1 MPFPRQRHDG
11 THEYAFQF
19 DSSSSCGTSDALQD
33 ISPVTFSFRT
43 RNSGSRSLLLW
54 VSLSAASLPALAQVA
69 QARTLRPT
77 NEPKRGAWG
86 WTQGEQTYLRVR
98 PSKNDPI
105 VAKVPHATRVFVWGK
120 FNGWYRVETTDH
132 KFGWVFHDFLKCP
145 KTNKVAPLTHAKATS
160 ASNRASAQTLY
171 GTTAVLK
178 TYYVRHGSS
187 GAARGLAQH
196 GVRLASAPSHAA
208 RVAAAK
214 AAVARAAAAR
224 RIQLASARARA
235 GGKPAV
241 VLASKPW
248 ASKPSMIR
256 GAGRGGAGRLAQRN
270 RVHSP
275 LQLASAVAPVREPF
289 GVRSEQVGPDGQAP
303 RLVSGAHFE
312 VRQSTR
318 DYSVPVYTPH
328 GDGGSVQFNPR
339 PSTSPSTSPS
349 VVPAPTAAARPQT
362 SRTPL
367 RSVPFAPSRPPSSVG
382 RRVGVHPVAPHL
394 ASRPAAAFKASTRV
408 VIAPHIAQAP
418 VAPQPKRLSRALP
431 PVMRPVVPI
440 SSTPAPALSTGE
452 ATVRASTPVASV
464 PVAVAPVQSAGK
476 PSPVQPGPAVVRAAP
491 RSTAPQLTAAQVH
504 ARARLQR
511 RIWFWKQQQARR
523 NRRLAWRGSSRNRL
537 RSRMGAVPNQ
547 SLPPLPVGKMRP
559 ISPEELMRARQSHM
573 ANGGQST
580 PNSLADGPSTG
591 GPAPSTAGSSTGG
604 FSQNTSPDGSYSA
617 PPNRDLSP
625 RSDASAE
632 EPSAYFSFAS
642 YTPGSMSVAVLRT
655 DESRATRWAAPQ
667 DGPDADEARNKPR
680 SLPLSTPAPAAKVG
694 KGVRAGSPRDL
705 LWAARLGS
713 GAHAPAAAR
722 KANVVASRGRGA
734 STRGGSPRD
743 AYAAQMRASGMV
755 FGRGMAD
762 SALSYRG
769 TPYRS
774 GGTSPNGFDCSGLV
788 YFLLRQRGFNPPRTA
803 AGLASF
809 GRPVG
814 RNELQAGDIVL
825 FANTYKRGVSHVGI
839 YLGNNQFVHA
849 PHTGS
854 RVRTDILFAGYYA
867 AKYYG
872 ARRPR

>member
-1 MPFPRQRHDG
+1 
-11 THEYAFQF
+11 
-19 DSSSSCGTSDALQD
+19 
-33 ISPVTFSFRT
+33 
-43 RNSGSRSLLLW
+43 
-54 VSLSAASLPALAQVA
+54 
-69 QARTLRPT
+69 
-77 NEPKRGAWG
+77 
-86 WTQGEQTYLRVR
+86 
-98 PSKNDPI
+98 
-105 VAKVPHATRVFVWGK
+105 
-120 FNGWYRVETTDH
+120 
-132 KFGWVFHDFLKCP
+132 
-145 KTNKVAPLTHAKATS
+145 
-160 ASNRASAQTLY
+160 
-171 GTTAVLK
+171 
-178 TYYVRHGSS
+178 
-187 GAARGLAQH
+187 
-196 GVRLASAPSHAA
+196 
-208 RVAAAK
+208 
-214 AAVARAAAAR
+214 
-224 RIQLASARARA
+224 
-235 GGKPAV
+235 
-241 VLASKPW
+241 
-248 ASKPSMIR
+248 
-256 GAGRGGAGRLAQRN
+256 
-270 RVHSP
+270 
-275 LQLASAVAPVREPF
+275 
-289 GVRSEQVGPDGQAP
+289 
-303 RLVSGAHFE
+303 
-312 VRQSTR
+312 
-318 DYSVPVYTPH
+318 
-328 GDGGSVQFNPR
+328 
-339 PSTSPSTSPS
+339 
-349 VVPAPTAAARPQT
+349 
-362 SRTPL
+362 
-367 RSVPFAPSRPPSSVG
+367 
-382 RRVGVHPVAPHL
+382 
-394 ASRPAAAFKASTRV
+394 
-408 VIAPHIAQAP
+408 
-418 VAPQPKRLSRALP
+418 
-431 PVMRPVVPI
+431 
-440 SSTPAPALSTGE
+440 
-452 ATVRASTPVASV
+452 
-464 PVAVAPVQSAGK
+464 
-476 PSPVQPGPAVVRAAP
+476 
-491 RSTAPQLTAAQVH
+491 
-504 ARARLQR
+504 
-511 RIWFWKQQQARR
+511 
-523 NRRLAWRGSSRNRL
+523 
-537 RSRMGAVPNQ
+537 MGAVPNQ